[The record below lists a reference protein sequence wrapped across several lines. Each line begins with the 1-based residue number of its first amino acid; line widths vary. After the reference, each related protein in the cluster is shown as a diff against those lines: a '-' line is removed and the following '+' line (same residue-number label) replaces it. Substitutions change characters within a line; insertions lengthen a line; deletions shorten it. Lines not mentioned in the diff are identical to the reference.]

1 MHNTWCW
8 QERREENFYPTADGM
23 KLAQIVRK
31 INKMT
36 KNHLSQPIS
45 LLGINYKKIM
55 KDDPK
60 DLDASMLIPA
70 SFTLIMSN
78 IHFTSLTYYV

>member
-1 MHNTWCW
+1 
-8 QERREENFYPTADGM
+8 M
-23 KLAQIVRK
+23 KLAQIVRQ

-36 KNHLSQPIS
+36 KNHLSQPIP

-55 KDDPK
+55 EDAPK
-60 DLDASMLIPA
+60 DLDTSMLIPA

-78 IHFTSLTYYV
+78 VHFTSLTYYANIRGMDR